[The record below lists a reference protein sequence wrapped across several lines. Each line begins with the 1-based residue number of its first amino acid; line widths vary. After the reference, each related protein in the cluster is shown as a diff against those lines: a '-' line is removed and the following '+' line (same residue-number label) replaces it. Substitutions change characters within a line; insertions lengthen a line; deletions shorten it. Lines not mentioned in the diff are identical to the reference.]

1 MKMPSV
7 SITRLRV
14 RKWRY
19 LPWFVLWAARSARQ
33 ARLAPGNLGVGLLR
47 DRHNT
52 FWTKTVW
59 TDDAAMRAF
68 MLSDPHKV
76 AMPKLLDWCDEAS
89 LVRWRQDD
97 TSLPSWTD
105 AHRRLEQDGRP
116 SKVNHPSDAH
126 RALKFP
132 PPKGSEPQRN
142 AS

>member
-1 MKMPSV
+1 MPSV

-19 LPWFVLWAARSARQ
+19 LLAFVLWATRSVRQ
-33 ARLAPGNLGVGLLR
+33 AKRAPGNLGVGLLR
-47 DRHNT
+47 DRNNT

-68 MLSDPHKV
+68 MLGEPHKA

-89 LVRWRQDD
+89 LVRWTQEG
-97 TSLPSWTD
+97 TSLPSWDD
-105 AHRRLEQDGRP
+105 AHRRLERDGRA

-132 PPKGSEPQRN
+132 PPKGRT
-142 AS
+142 A

>member
-1 MKMPSV
+1 MPSV

-19 LPWFVLWAARSARQ
+19 LPSFVLWALRSARQ
-33 ARLAPGNLGVGLLR
+33 ARQAPGNLGVDLLR
-47 DRHNT
+47 DRHNA

-68 MLSDPHKV
+68 MLSHPHKA

-89 LVRWRQDD
+89 LVRWTQDD
-97 TSLPSWTD
+97 ASLPSWTD
-105 AHRRLEQDGRP
+105 AHRWLEQNGRP

-132 PPKGSEPQRN
+132 PPNGREPQRN